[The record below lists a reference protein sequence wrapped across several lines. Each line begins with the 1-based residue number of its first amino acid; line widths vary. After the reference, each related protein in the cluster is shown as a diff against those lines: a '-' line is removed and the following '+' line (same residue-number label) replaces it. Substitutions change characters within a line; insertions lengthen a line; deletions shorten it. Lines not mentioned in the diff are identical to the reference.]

1 MLAID
6 PGTRC
11 GWAHSC
17 GASGT
22 WDLSVRPDESS
33 GMRLIRLRGKL
44 NLIYEAHRFGL
55 LVYEA
60 ARNMEHGPAI
70 RVSGEI
76 QGQLKVWCEDHKLDY
91 RGYSPGEIKKFATGK
106 GNAGKDQMLAAAKSR
121 LDYQGHSHDEADAIW
136 ILKLS
141 ENDYGAAN
149 A

>member
-1 MLAID
+1 MADILAID

-11 GWAHSC
+11 GWAHTC
-17 GASGT
+17 NASGT

-44 NLIYEAHRFGL
+44 NLINEAHPFAL

-76 QGQLKVWCEDHKLDY
+76 QGQIKVWCEDHRIDY

-106 GNAGKDQMLAAAKSR
+106 GNSGKVAMLDAAKSR
-121 LDYQGHSHDEADAIW
+121 LDYQGHSYDEADALW
-136 ILKLS
+136 ILELGKD
-141 ENDYGAAN
+141 EYK
-149 A
+149 